1 MKEPLNY
8 TYYVIQVGDKFI
20 ANQYC
25 DSVLTDDEDQALAF
39 IDFQGATL
47 YASAHRGAV
56 VKRGVDD
63 CELQMLTE
71 QHNME
76 YMKLSDKERAKI
88 AMFCRELVE
97 S

>member
-25 DSVLTDDEDQALAF
+25 DTALTDDEDQALVF
-39 IDFQGATL
+39 TDFQEATL
-47 YASAHRGAV
+47 YASAHHGV
-56 VKRGVDD
+56 VAKRCVDD

-71 QHNME
+71 QHYMK
-76 YMKLSDKERAKI
+76 YMKLSEEEREKMAI
-88 AMFCRELVE
+88 FCRELVE